1 MNKLINTRIKHKYDT
16 SINWSTENPI
26 LLSGEIGIDSD
37 TSRIKVGDGTS
48 TWNVLPYLDEVI
60 SSVRIM
66 HNEESLFNILTNYL
80 LNIDYDTLLAFD
92 TSEIVIGS
100 MPTPTI
106 AVLGQAMLGYMVLA

>member
-1 MNKLINTRIKHKYDT
+1 
-16 SINWSTENPI
+16 
-26 LLSGEIGIDSD
+26 
-37 TSRIKVGDGTS
+37 
-48 TWNVLPYLDEVI
+48 
-60 SSVRIM
+60 M

-106 AVLGQAMLGYMVLA
+106 AVLGQENHGKTALTSAILKSMEDLKVEKL

>member
-1 MNKLINTRIKHKYDT
+1 
-16 SINWSTENPI
+16 
-26 LLSGEIGIDSD
+26 
-37 TSRIKVGDGTS
+37 
-48 TWNVLPYLDEVI
+48 
-60 SSVRIM
+60 M

-100 MPTPTI
+100 MPTPTT